1 MNYKYVNIFVG
12 NGVYSI
18 FSIQFNKTSEF
29 RNIIRHV
36 SKMESGLVLF
46 EDEILAEITLSRLV
60 RWCKVSFLHV
70 N

>member
-1 MNYKYVNIFVG
+1 MNYKYVNVFVG
-12 NGVYSI
+12 NGVYFI